1 MTTSA
6 LSIGGFVGILLSG
19 AFMYWQVGRYATP
32 QVPETLFD
40 ERKEFIA
47 YLVGLFAGVPLVIPL
62 IFLLDST
69 SLISALV
76 DIALVVVGAEV
87 IQWAA
92 GRTVYFH
99 REAFP
104 FYALGIRAGM
114 GGILALGIVD
124 TFLSGSPSIAT
135 GVYAAAQCVAVVF
148 VVIASG
154 LASLPNRGEPTSWRT
169 GSPARGMLFAFLGFA
184 LLSFGEVV
192 DPWTGAAGA
201 GLAAV
206 GALWLYLQR
215 RDKVLGSVVPP
226 GTDSV
231 TLPSSPY
238 RRTN

>member
-69 SLISALV
+69 SLVSALV

-92 GRTVYFH
+92 GRSVYFH

-124 TFLSGSPSIAT
+124 TFLSGSPTIE
-135 GVYAAAQCVAVVF
+135 GGLYAAAQSVAVVF
-148 VVIASG
+148 VIVAAGI
-154 LASLPNRGEPTSWRT
+154 ASLPNRGEAPTWRT
-169 GSPARGMLFAFLGFA
+169 GSPVRGMLFAFLGLA
-184 LLSFGEVV
+184 LLSFGEAV
-192 DPWTGAAGA
+192 DPLTGTAGA
-201 GLAAV
+201 GLAAL

-226 GTDSV
+226 GADAKS
-231 TLPSSPY
+231 LASSPF